1 MINMFN
7 SIFNITGSLSIGQF
21 LICLL
26 VSIILGLFVAVT
38 HMKTGKY
45 SKNFVITL
53 TILPAIIQVIMIMVN
68 GNLGTSVAVLG
79 AFSLVRFRSIPG
91 NSREIGSIFLSMTI
105 GLSIGMGQILFA
117 SLITVIICL
126 VIIVLSLTNF
136 GETTD
141 IAKIL
146 KITIPENLDYT
157 GVFDEIF
164 SKFTREIK
172 LEQVKTTNMG
182 SMFELKYKVKLLK
195 DINEKEFIDALRC
208 RNGNLCISLTNPI
221 IEGEL

>member
-1 MINMFN
+1 MFN
-7 SIFNITGSLSIGQF
+7 SIFNITESLSIGQF
-21 LICLL
+21 LICLFA
-26 VSIILGLFVAVT
+26 SIILGLVVALT

-53 TILPAIIQVIMIMVN
+53 TILPALIQVVMIMVN

-91 NSREIGSIFLSMTI
+91 NSREIASIFLSMTI

-126 VIIVLSLTNF
+126 IIIILNYTNF
-136 GETTD
+136 GSTSD

-164 SKFTREIK
+164 SKFTKEIN

-195 DINEKEFIDALRC
+195 DINEKAFIDALRC
-208 RNGNLCISLTNPI
+208 RNGNLTISLTNPVT
-221 IEGEL
+221 EMEL

>member
-1 MINMFN
+1 MFN
-7 SIFNITGSLSIGQF
+7 SIFSITESVSIGEF

-26 VSIILGLFVAVT
+26 ISIILGLVIALT

-53 TILPAIIQVIMIMVN
+53 TILPALIQVVVMMVN

-79 AFSLVRFRSIPG
+79 AFSLVRFRSLPG
-91 NSREIGSIFLSMTI
+91 NSREIASIFLSMTI

-117 SLITVIICL
+117 SLITVIVCL
-126 VIIVLSLTNF
+126 VIVVLSLTNF
-136 GETTD
+136 GETKD
-141 IAKIL
+141 IVKIL

-164 SKFTREIK
+164 SKFTKEIN

-195 DINEKEFIDALRC
+195 DINEKEFIDDLRC

-221 IEGEL
+221 TEGEL